1 MCLGGAGSPGPVIR
15 AVLPAAGSLWWP
27 RALAFRFHI
36 LGDSLSA
43 QILNSQF
50 GTIKEKKMA
59 KEEGEGGRVH
69 AGGIQLRLVR
79 NHFSPDCG
87 QPSDPAGSPS
97 LGWRRRVSTAPARER
112 SQAPCGL
119 PRLSLTPLDPRG
131 GGRKERERH
140 GERERKTR
148 RD

>member
-50 GTIKEKKMA
+50 GTIKEKKRQRKRGKA
-59 KEEGEGGRVH
+59 AVSVLGE
-69 AGGIQLRLVR
+69 
-79 NHFSPDCG
+79 FSSGLSEIISP
-87 QPSDPAGSPS
+87 QTAGS
-97 LGWRRRVSTAPARER
+97 
-112 SQAPCGL
+112 L
-119 PRLSLTPLDPRG
+119 PIQPVPRHSG
-131 GGRKERERH
+131 GGGGSPPLRH
-140 GERERKTR
+140 VRGHRPRAAC
-148 RD
+148 RDSH